1 MKRPMSFLS
10 LMILFL
16 SIFATVLTGC
26 GGGGGGG
33 GGGTTPSAQT
43 LSGTAAEGKPIA
55 SATVTIKDKNG
66 NTKTVTTGT
75 DGKYQVD
82 VTNMN
87 VPFLLKVTS
96 GSKTLYSVATATGT
110 ANIHPFTDL
119 IIRNW
124 YKVKGKD
131 VETEFGGT
139 GALSLPPTANEIA
152 TIESVVR
159 NVLAIFLS
167 QVGLNSK
174 TFNLITS
181 SFDANGTGFDKVLDN
196 TKVTI
201 DNTTGQVTVTSTDP
215 TTGIGGTTISTN
227 IATDLTTA
235 DTAKPSDPSGLAAIP
250 ASSTS
255 IVLVWNASTD
265 NIGVAGY
272 NIYRGGTKVGSS
284 PYPVYTDT
292 GLSSNTP
299 YCYQVEAYDGAGNI
313 SAKSSSV
320 CATTPT
326 AADTT
331 KPTAPTGLT
340 ATAKSSSRIDLSWTA
355 STDDTGVVGYQV
367 YRGTTK
373 IGVVT
378 GTNYSDI
385 GLSANTQY
393 CYTVRAFDAAG
404 NMSDPSNQACA
415 TTTKSGV
422 GAKFP
427 IATTTG
433 YELAGCAGFDGS
445 NYLVGIEGDAT
456 HHSSITAQLMGSSGN
471 LIGSRISTG
480 RTGGLPFVVF
490 TGTNYLMVWSDDK
503 TNPNNVI
510 YGMVLDKNGQVV
522 KDPFP
527 ISITKGNMESP
538 FGTVCRK
545 NGRCSVIWYDDNTDA
560 VYGRD
565 LDASGSFLSNEYR
578 LEQPVTGQQGYGG
591 EPYSACDYND
601 NCLVVYDTGKEIRA
615 TILSPTGAITKQFT
629 IATKEPKVQLCTDRN
644 PSPVAFDGT
653 NYLVVW
659 NDHSDCADV
668 PTWDILAQ
676 RVDTSGNLVGSK
688 FQVND
693 STRTNLAEIPFL
705 AFDGT
710 NFLVVW
716 TDGRN
721 DTNRDGVCDSNE
733 RTCRD
738 IYGQYISK
746 SGTLVGS
753 EFVINNDPENQL
765 GILSGFANGKY
776 LVFVNT
782 GISFGAEV
790 MLGGDV
796 YGVFINP

>member
-1 MKRPMSFLS
+1 MERGIKP
-10 LMILFL
+10 IL
-16 SIFATVLTGC
+16 TVLVSVFLIVSLTSC
-26 GGGGGGG
+26 GGGG
-33 GGGTTPSAQT
+33 GGGTTTGGGTTPT
-43 LSGTAAEGKPIA
+43 LSGTVAAGKPIA
-55 SATVTIKDKNG
+55 SVTVTIKDKNG
-66 NTKTVTTGT
+66 NKKTATTDA

-82 VTNMN
+82 VTNMTA
-87 VPFLLKVTS
+87 PFLLKVTS
-96 GSKTLYSVATATGT
+96 DSKTLYSVATATGT

-124 YKVKGKD
+124 YKVNKSD
-131 VETEFGGT
+131 VDAEFGGT
-139 GALSLPPTANEIA
+139 GALSLPSNASEEIA

-159 NVLAIFLS
+159 NVLKTFLF
-167 QVGLNSK
+167 QVGVDSN
-174 TFNLITS
+174 FNLITS

-196 TKVTI
+196 TKVTM
-201 DNTTGQVTVTSTDP
+201 DNTTGQVTVTFTDP
-215 TTGIGGTTISTN
+215 ETGIGGTTISTN
-227 IATDLTTA
+227 IATDLTTT
-235 DTAKPSDPSGLAAIP
+235 DTTKPSDPSGLAAIP
-250 ASSTS
+250 ANSTS

-272 NIYRGGTKVGSS
+272 NIYRGGSKVGSS
-284 PYPVYTDT
+284 PYPVYSDT
-292 GLSSNTP
+292 GLNPSTQ
-299 YCYQVEAYDGAGNI
+299 YCYQVEAYDGAENI

-340 ATAKSSSRIDLSWTA
+340 ATAISSSRIDLSWTA
-355 STDDTGVVGYQV
+355 STDDTGVVGYLV
-367 YRGTTK
+367 YRETTK
-373 IGVVT
+373 IGGVT

-404 NMSDPSNQACA
+404 NLSDPSKQACA
-415 TTTKSGV
+415 TTTTSGG

-433 YELAGCAGFDGS
+433 NELAGSASFDGT

-456 HHSSITAQLMGSSGN
+456 FHSNITAQLMDSSGN

-480 RTGGLPFVVF
+480 RTGGLPGVVF
-490 TGTNYLMVWSDDK
+490 TGTYYLMVWSDDK
-503 TNPNNVI
+503 TYPNDVI
-510 YGMVLDKNGQVV
+510 YGMVLSKSGQVV
-522 KDPFP
+522 KEPFP
-527 ISITKGNMESP
+527 ISITQGDMEGP

-545 NGRCSVIWYDDNTDA
+545 NGRCSVIWEDHNTHA

-565 LDASGSFLSNEYR
+565 LDASGNFLSNEYQ
-578 LEQPVTGQQGYGG
+578 LEQPETGQQRYGG
-591 EPYSACDYND
+591 EPYSACDNND
-601 NCLVVYDTGKEIRA
+601 NCLVVYDTGQAIRA

-629 IATKEPKVQLCTDRN
+629 IATKEPKVQGCTDHN

-659 NDHSDCADV
+659 NDHSDCANV

-676 RVDTSGNLVGSK
+676 RVDTSGNLVGNK

-693 STRTNLAEIPFL
+693 STRTNRAAIPFL

-716 TDGRN
+716 TDARN
-721 DTNRDGVCDSNE
+721 DMDRDGVCDSNE
-733 RTCRD
+733 GTCWD

-753 EFVINNDPENQL
+753 EFVINNDPGNQL

-782 GISFGAEV
+782 GFSFYEEGI
-790 MLGGDV
+790 LGGDV
-796 YGVFINP
+796 YGVFITP